1 MISCNGTV
9 VGGRL
14 PRVCNGRMDRQE
26 PNRQEEFVGDRCD
39 ENETD
44 CFRIVTQNINGI
56 GREVGNIKETSVKA
70 FIQDFSIDV
79 LAVQQ
84 LDVCWDRVG
93 NKKKI
98 WDRFRGWQERVVIF
112 QWFLIQRTVIGWL
125 TSLEEQRWYQRVR
138 LLTHGIH
145 LV

>member
-39 ENETD
+39 EKETD
-44 CFRIVTQNINGI
+44 YFRIVTQNINGI

-93 NKKKI
+93 NKKI
-98 WDRFRGWQERVVIF
+98 ILDRFRWMARELQ
-112 QWFLIQRTVIGWL
+112 
-125 TSLEEQRWYQRVR
+125 SLSCF
-138 LLTHGIH
+138 
-145 LV
+145 